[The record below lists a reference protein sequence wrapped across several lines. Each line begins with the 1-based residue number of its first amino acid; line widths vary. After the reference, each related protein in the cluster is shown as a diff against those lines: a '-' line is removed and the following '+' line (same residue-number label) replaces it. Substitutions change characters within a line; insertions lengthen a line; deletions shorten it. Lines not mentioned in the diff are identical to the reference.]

1 MTRTTLAALLLLSG
15 TAAAQTPD
23 TPATTGYKHAMAA
36 MMHGMEQPYSG
47 DADRDFV
54 TGMLPHHGGAVDMAR
69 VELKYGRDPAL
80 LRLARQIVASQ
91 MREQAFMRRWL
102 AQHPAP

>member
-1 MTRTTLAALLLLSG
+1 MIRTTLAALVLLC
-15 TAAAQTPD
+15 TAAAAQSPD
-23 TPATTGYKHAMAA
+23 SPATAGYKHAMEG
-36 MMHGMEQPYSG
+36 MMHGMEHAYSG

-54 TGMLPHHGGAVDMAR
+54 TGMLPHHQGAVDMAR

-80 LRLARQIVASQ
+80 LRLAREIVASQ
-91 MREQAFMRRWL
+91 TREQAFMRRWL